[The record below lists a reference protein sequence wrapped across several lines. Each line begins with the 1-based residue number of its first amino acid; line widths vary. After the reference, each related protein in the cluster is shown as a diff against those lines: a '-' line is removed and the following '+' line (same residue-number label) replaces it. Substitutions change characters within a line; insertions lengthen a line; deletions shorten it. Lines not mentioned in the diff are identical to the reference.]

1 MTARRPDRTLVVLCV
16 LLALA
21 VAALLALLTRD
32 FLLPRL
38 VAAPAAPPSAAS
50 SPTSPTTTALP
61 SPTRP
66 PSPSPSAETPGEVPT
81 PAEVADAVEPGL
93 AAAPGTVSA
102 QFRDLATGRVLFSQD
117 AEEPVAPASAVKIL
131 TGAAVL
137 DALGSDATLPT
148 RVVVLPAEDG
158 EATELVLVGGGDVLL
173 GTGASDPSR
182 VDGRAGLRT
191 LAERTLAGLAERGV
205 TGPVVVST
213 DLRLFEDA
221 DPLNPAWSAGMV
233 ESGNIAAVQPL
244 ATYGGRATPGTGQ
257 DRVADPAA
265 SAARAFQAEL
275 DALADAA
282 AEGDDGATAS
292 DPAPVEVSL
301 REEVPPTRAAR
312 DEVWAAEPV
321 AEVRSAPVGEQ
332 VAYLLAHSENQVAE
346 ALAHTAA
353 ATAGRPATHAGAAA
367 LLEAEA
373 ADLGVDPAGM
383 DVVDASGL
391 AAANRLSADQLVGVV
406 TGLAADPARALV
418 LDALPR
424 PGEDSTLGERFPS
437 PPARDAVA
445 AKTGTLDQTV
455 SLTGTVTTTS
465 GRVLA
470 FSVVCS
476 GVDWQIAP
484 ARAAIDEAVAAVA
497 AL

>member
-32 FLLPRL
+32 FLLPRF
-38 VAAPAAPPSAAS
+38 ASAPAAPPSAAS
-50 SPTSPTTTALP
+50 SPASSTPTALP
-61 SPTRP
+61 SPTP
-66 PSPSPSAETPGEVPT
+66 PSPSPPTEAPGEVPT

-137 DALGSDATLPT
+137 DALGPDAALPT
-148 RVVVLPAEDG
+148 RVVALPAEDG

-213 DLRLFEDA
+213 DLRLFEDE

-244 ATYGGRATPGTGQ
+244 AAYGGRATPGTGQ
-257 DRVADPAA
+257 DRVVDPAA

-275 DALADAA
+275 DALAEAA
-282 AEGDDGATAS
+282 AQEGDDGALTS
-292 DPAPVEVSL
+292 DPAPVEVAL
-301 REEVPPTRAAR
+301 REEVPATHASRQAVR
-312 DEVWAAEPV
+312 AAEPV
-321 AEVRSAPVGEQ
+321 AEVRSAPVAEQ

-353 ATAGRPATHAGAAA
+353 AAAGRPPTHAGAAA
-367 LLEAEA
+367 LLEQEA
-373 ADLGVDPAGM
+373 AELGVDPTGL

-418 LDALPR
+418 LGALPS